1 MLKKALQNKAV
12 LKLAF
17 RSYVSEC
24 SMGNLKKSI
33 HNGLLTLAALFLI
46 YPFILFKISEE
57 SMMLVIRYWVYVL
70 SAFAAIVL
78 MSMHYIRLPKQMYL
92 CPISRQEREEYLLD
106 HYVINLVIPLGMLAM
121 VQFVAMMCAVI
132 NPMQYGISLVM
143 DLLLCLGMSFHIGE
157 YSEGTIWF
165 LDPTPLDK
173 LKADEKIAQ
182 GIALFEFICFPVGI
196 FEDMSN
202 RGTLV
207 FVALA
212 IVFQLLGLGKLMK
225 NFGMIMEY
233 NMDYE
238 NLVKIMTK
246 QKKKTV

>member
-106 HYVINLVIPLGMLAM
+106 HYVINLVIPLGMLA
-121 VQFVAMMCAVI
+121 
-132 NPMQYGISLVM
+132 
-143 DLLLCLGMSFHIGE
+143 
-157 YSEGTIWF
+157 
-165 LDPTPLDK
+165 
-173 LKADEKIAQ
+173 
-182 GIALFEFICFPVGI
+182 
-196 FEDMSN
+196 
-202 RGTLV
+202 
-207 FVALA
+207 
-212 IVFQLLGLGKLMK
+212 
-225 NFGMIMEY
+225 
-233 NMDYE
+233 
-238 NLVKIMTK
+238 
-246 QKKKTV
+246 